1 MDAKRAV
8 DAATILQSRIASTIV
23 FIMAAIAHRVSS
35 EASEKGYI
43 TAIHAFPVYV
53 IFTVYSAI
61 VKTISHINSETVL
74 ADEVFFLCISLG
86 CISSFLLA
94 VNESSE
100 VRLFASMALIKGAAM
115 ISKFLWLP
123 VIGVMGILESLIV

>member
-8 DAATILQSRIASTIV
+8 DTATILQSRIACTIV
-23 FIMAAIAHRVSS
+23 FVMAAIAHRVSS
-35 EASEKGYI
+35 EASEKSHI
-43 TAIHAFPVYV
+43 ATIHAFPVYV
-53 IFTVYSAI
+53 IFAVYSAI

-74 ADEVFFLCISLG
+74 AHEVFFLCISLG

-94 VNESSE
+94 VDESSK
-100 VRLFASMALIKGAAM
+100 VRFFASMALIEGAAM

-123 VIGVMGILESLIV
+123 IIGILRIL